1 MRDRQSPRDD
11 APAPPQGSARADGG
25 RPEPSPA
32 RVVADADVLACD
44 LLVDGDARRALD
56 HVRSHSWVTLVA
68 SDHLLDEAEA
78 VIRDRTAASDPDLAA
93 DWRTKVESLRQ
104 PVEHPA
110 GDHPALASAYAG
122 GAMHL
127 LSFDESLGSAGAG
140 MALRKH
146 VPVSVRPPDAF
157 AALFDPESLYPE
169 VGDGEYPGPDRDPR
183 D

>member
-1 MRDRQSPRDD
+1 MRDRQPPRD
-11 APAPPQGSARADGG
+11 ATATPQGSASSDGG

-78 VIRDRTAASDPDLAA
+78 LIRDSTAETDPALAA
-93 DWRTKVESLRQ
+93 DWRAKLETLRDL
-104 PVEHPA
+104 VEHPL

-140 MALRKH
+140 MTLRKH
-146 VPVSVRPPDAF
+146 VPVSVRSPDAF
-157 AALFDPESLYPE
+157 AALFDAESLYPE
-169 VGDGEYPGPDRDPR
+169 VVGGEYPGPDRDPR
-183 D
+183 A